1 MTCFRNTHQESN
13 LQDFS
18 TNLLQNS
25 PYSHLLQGE
34 ISQNIARDDNVS
46 LYKTKNLMS
55 FGNYRGFH
63 QQEPVNQNS
72 FVKNYL
78 NSSPQSSDR
87 QEIFSQDI
95 PIKEYPRVVPSRQI
109 FEENWFFR
117 NPHNKYSESLLEDY
131 RRMED
136 YKRDEE
142 DPMRKVLVHHADRD
156 TKSSGKYPGDISSN
170 IMQSEKSFSEVEN
183 IYRLRREDEQKDTIK
198 ESSNSASQLRYS
210 PERYSPVGFSPSEVK
225 HDPYVEDLDISKS
238 TKKFFENWDTKNSRS
253 SNVGQ
258 FRNNFLELYP
268 ARKQEII
275 VKDDNEQINSNSHNS
290 KFPQDINT
298 WKSGKDET
306 LFDSLMKANTKSFEN
321 EEDGKEYFEDETEY
335 FMDDKDMKDYFEDE
349 TEHNTIKTGRNNINP
364 HIFPQNIWKGILNEE
379 FDDLNFIRENSQ
391 EMGQLGLYSEENN
404 KYFQDKQNE
413 DLIFR
418 DKAYT
423 STETAHTP
431 VINAY
436 NAYILPRYLNIVND
450 KKYPTK
456 SETQELS
463 EAKSNIHANPVK
475 EMNHKFFE
483 DEAVE
488 DNIMH
493 IKDLIFPKNIFNVE
507 EYNNP
512 VITKQNNVKNKNEVL
527 RELDP
532 DILDDIENP
541 PIETT
546 ESTLM

>member
-1 MTCFRNTHQESN
+1 M
-13 LQDFS
+13 
-18 TNLLQNS
+18 
-25 PYSHLLQGE
+25 P
-34 ISQNIARDDNVS
+34 
-46 LYKTKNLMS
+46 

-63 QQEPVNQNS
+63 QQEPVSQNS

-117 NPHNKYSESLLEDY
+117 NPYNKYSESLLK
-131 RRMED
+131 D
-136 YKRDEE
+136 YKRVKDYKKDKE
-142 DPMRKVLVHHADRD
+142 DPIRKVLMHRADGD
-156 TKSSGKYPGDISSN
+156 TKSSGKYPGDASSN
-170 IMQSEKSFSEVEN
+170 GMQSEKSFSEIEN
-183 IYRLRREDEQKDTIK
+183 IYRLRREDILDEQKDAIK
-198 ESSNSASQLRYS
+198 ESSNSASLLRYS
-210 PERYSPVGFSPSEVK
+210 PERYNPVEFSPSEGK
-225 HDPYVEDLDISKS
+225 HDPYVKDSDISKS
-238 TKKFFENWDTKNSRS
+238 TKKFFDNWDIAKNSQS
-253 SNVGQ
+253 LNLGQ

-275 VKDDNEQINSNSHNS
+275 VKDDNEQINSDSHNS

-298 WKSGKDET
+298 WKSRKDET
-306 LFDSLMKANTKSFEN
+306 LFDSLMKANTKPFKN
-321 EEDGKEYFEDETEY
+321 EEDDKDMKEYFEDETEY
-335 FMDDKDMKDYFEDE
+335 FMNDKDMKDYFEDE
-349 TEHNTIKTGRNNINP
+349 TEHNTIKTENNINP
-364 HIFPQNIWKGILNEE
+364 HIFPQNIWKGIVNEE

-391 EMGQLGLYSEENN
+391 EIGQLGLYSEENN
-404 KYFQDKQNE
+404 KYFQDEQNE

-423 STETAHTP
+423 STETARTP

-463 EAKSNIHANPVK
+463 EAKNSIHANPVK
-475 EMNHKFFE
+475 EINHRFFK
-483 DEAVE
+483 DEAVVE
-488 DNIMH
+488 DNIMR
-493 IKDLIFPKNIFNVE
+493 IKDLIPPNNIFNVE

-512 VITKQNNVKNKNEVL
+512 VVNKQNNVRNEVL
-527 RELDP
+527 TELDP

-546 ESTLM
+546 ESTQID